1 MRQRNRNVEGLG
13 NTQLFALLQARR
25 VRSALVKFNFCFE
38 VFGVWH
44 VTMLDL
50 LGVVTRHCR
59 LYGSFS
65 LRHAVED
72 HLFAHTANAH
82 RTMLLCPSPAGIFSL
97 LAVYFLPQT
106 QIIYFFGKMPSACAT
121 STSWI
126 SSSSCLNAV
135 RHTPWVLVQH
145 LTGREQLLVEAD
157 PGLVSPI
164 NTACVFLRT
173 VVLALF
179 KLRMEKHSKIYNER
193 DSDTHTNKAL
203 IHRMFRQDAPS
214 FLLLLAMKLRAAA
227 LGLHTVVSDFQ

>member
-1 MRQRNRNVEGLG
+1 
-13 NTQLFALLQARR
+13 
-25 VRSALVKFNFCFE
+25 
-38 VFGVWH
+38 
-44 VTMLDL
+44 
-50 LGVVTRHCR
+50 
-59 LYGSFS
+59 
-65 LRHAVED
+65 
-72 HLFAHTANAH
+72 
-82 RTMLLCPSPAGIFSL
+82 MLLRVIADSMALSPSVRTHSKCTQNNAFLSESSWHLLIISSLLSPANSNYL
-97 LAVYFLPQT
+97 FLWE
-106 QIIYFFGKMPSACAT
+106 IN
-121 STSWI
+121 WI

-179 KLRMEKHSKIYNER
+179 KPRMEKHSKIYNER

>member
-1 MRQRNRNVEGLG
+1 MALSPSVRTHSKC
-13 NTQLFALLQARR
+13 TQNNAFLSESSWHLLII
-25 VRSALVKFNFCFE
+25 SS
-38 VFGVWH
+38 
-44 VTMLDL
+44 L
-50 LGVVTRHCR
+50 L
-59 LYGSFS
+59 
-65 LRHAVED
+65 
-72 HLFAHTANAH
+72 
-82 RTMLLCPSPAGIFSL
+82 SPANSNYL
-97 LAVYFLPQT
+97 FLWED
-106 QIIYFFGKMPSACAT
+106 GACAT

-179 KLRMEKHSKIYNER
+179 KPRMEKHSKIYNER

>member
-1 MRQRNRNVEGLG
+1 MTACGWV
-13 NTQLFALLQARR
+13 LLRAARHR
-25 VRSALVKFNFCFE
+25 
-38 VFGVWH
+38 
-44 VTMLDL
+44 
-50 LGVVTRHCR
+50 R

-97 LAVYFLPQT
+97 LAVFFLPQT
-106 QIIYFFGKMPSACAT
+106 RIILSFFGKMPSARAT

-135 RHTPWVLVQH
+135 RHIPWILVQH

-157 PGLVSPI
+157 PRLVSPI

-179 KLRMEKHSKIYNER
+179 KPRTEKHSKIYNES

-203 IHRMFRQDAPS
+203 IHRMFQQDAPS
-214 FLLLLAMKLRAAA
+214 ILLLLAMELRAAA
-227 LGLHTVVSDFQ
+227 LGLHTVISDFQ

>member
-1 MRQRNRNVEGLG
+1 
-13 NTQLFALLQARR
+13 
-25 VRSALVKFNFCFE
+25 
-38 VFGVWH
+38 
-44 VTMLDL
+44 
-50 LGVVTRHCR
+50 
-59 LYGSFS
+59 
-65 LRHAVED
+65 
-72 HLFAHTANAH
+72 
-82 RTMLLCPSPAGIFSL
+82 MLLRVIADSMALSPSVRTHSKCTQNNAFLSESSWHLLIISSLLSPANSNYL
-97 LAVYFLPQT
+97 FLWE
-106 QIIYFFGKMPSACAT
+106 IN
-121 STSWI
+121 WI

-135 RHTPWVLVQH
+135 RRTPWVLVQH

-179 KLRMEKHSKIYNER
+179 KPRMEKHSKIYNER

>member
-1 MRQRNRNVEGLG
+1 
-13 NTQLFALLQARR
+13 
-25 VRSALVKFNFCFE
+25 
-38 VFGVWH
+38 
-44 VTMLDL
+44 
-50 LGVVTRHCR
+50 
-59 LYGSFS
+59 
-65 LRHAVED
+65 
-72 HLFAHTANAH
+72 
-82 RTMLLCPSPAGIFSL
+82 
-97 LAVYFLPQT
+97 
-106 QIIYFFGKMPSACAT
+106 MPSARAT

-135 RHTPWVLVQH
+135 RHTPWVSVRH

-157 PGLVSPI
+157 PRLVSPI

-179 KLRMEKHSKIYNER
+179 KPRTEKHSKIYNES
-193 DSDTHTNKAL
+193 DSDAHTNKAL